1 MGNKQLE
8 ATTQREEVLLYLRKH
23 GRITTM
29 DAANKLFIADLQSI
43 IRDLRKKM
51 LIDDEWVYK
60 KNIYGRPIRYK
71 RYFIEPN
78 ERLSLFD
85 RLRDFL

>member
-8 ATTQREEVLLYLRKH
+8 ATSQTEEVLLYLKKH

-29 DAANKLFIADLQSI
+29 DAAKKLFIADLQGI
-43 IRDLRKKM
+43 IRDLRKRM
-51 LIDDEWVYK
+51 LIGDEWVYK

-71 RYFIEPN
+71 RYFIEP
-78 ERLSLFD
+78 EYRLSLFE
-85 RLRDFL
+85 RLKQFL